1 MDVSEKDFQNT
12 VLAVGSGWNDRF
24 HESIDEAKNALAKPP
39 EDATKK
45 EALQMRIRLL
55 QALQQAS
62 RIAHFLSL
70 GCEDGGPLQD
80 TNNKAIV
87 QVAPLDFQI
96 GESLIDHF
104 SPQSLSLSVSLLTRH
119 RSEHWRGVQSPA
131 SSAAPH

>member
-12 VLAVGSGWNDRF
+12 VLADDSGWNDRF
-24 HESIDEAKNALAKPP
+24 HESIDEAKNALAKPD
-39 EDATKK
+39 DAIKK

-70 GCEDGGPLQD
+70 GCEDGGPLQE
-80 TNNKAIV
+80 TNKAIV
-87 QVAPLDFQI
+87 QVAPLDFQT

-104 SPQSLSLSVSLLTRH
+104 SPQSLSQCLS
-119 RSEHWRGVQSPA
+119 
-131 SSAAPH
+131 